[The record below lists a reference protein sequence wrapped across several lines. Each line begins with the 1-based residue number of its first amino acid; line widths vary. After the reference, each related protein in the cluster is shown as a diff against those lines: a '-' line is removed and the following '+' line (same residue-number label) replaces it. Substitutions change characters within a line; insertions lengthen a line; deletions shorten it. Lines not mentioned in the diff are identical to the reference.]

1 MSAHLA
7 MAPDKKDELEEV
19 RHLAEENRKSIQRM
33 ADEIQRLKRR
43 LERKAETSDEGLSRD
58 EK

>member
-1 MSAHLA
+1 MG
-7 MAPDKKDELEEV
+7 PDKKDDLDEV

-43 LERKAETSDEGLSRD
+43 LERKAEGNDTGPTLD
-58 EK
+58 EKSSAA